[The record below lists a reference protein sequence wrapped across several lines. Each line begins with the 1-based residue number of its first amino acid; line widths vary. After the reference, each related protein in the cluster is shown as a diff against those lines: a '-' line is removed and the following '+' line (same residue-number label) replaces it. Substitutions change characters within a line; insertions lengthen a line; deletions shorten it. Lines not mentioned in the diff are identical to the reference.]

1 MAWKICGGKLLASAT
16 HAMRISRACLWS
28 SPPWARRW
36 LIRAKGS
43 GSVERDL
50 TPEELIDASLAAFV
64 KSHYDMQRANRDGGH
79 FTEFNQQLREMAAQP
94 GGMHPDDVATFKDFH
109 VHMGFGMHI
118 GWAIEG
124 AIGSKYKIDAS
135 YLR

>member
-1 MAWKICGGKLLASAT
+1 
-16 HAMRISRACLWS
+16 MRIRRAFQVL
-28 SPPWARRW
+28 RRGRAGV

-79 FTEFNQQLREMAAQP
+79 FTEFNQQLREMA
-94 GGMHPDDVATFKDFH
+94 GGN
-109 VHMGFGMHI
+109 
-118 GWAIEG
+118 
-124 AIGSKYKIDAS
+124 
-135 YLR
+135 